1 MRKKS
6 AVGQCQTVMPTP
18 PQLGD
23 AALDKGTLGLQ
34 KQAPDVVVV
43 VRETCFV
50 VHIDRRHLDRYTH
63 YLVSLAYQMQS
74 VYPKYAGG
82 KFDMNPPEIKVA
94 LITGANTG
102 IGKEVARQ
110 LGLLKGTQRIYLA
123 CRNESKAQAA
133 KQGLEQKTGRSI
145 FEIIL
150 MDVSDPNS
158 VRSALSSVKEPLDA
172 LVMNAGGSGG
182 KTPLALTKN
191 GVTDIFA
198 QNVLGHV
205 VLLDSLLK
213 SGQLAGTAIYL
224 GSEAARGVPKMGMK
238 RPAFATSSA
247 NEFASVC
254 NGEWFR
260 GKKPD
265 SMLAYGQVKYLAA
278 LWMAATARQNPQFK
292 FLTISPGNTRGT
304 EIANSAPLPMRL
316 LIKYLFMPIV
326 GPLLGMAHPLEAGA
340 KRIVDGLTD
349 PALKSGVFYGSKEDT
364 LTGPIVDQSTIVSDL
379 NNETYQDNAW
389 NAVHRFVS

>member
-1 MRKKS
+1 
-6 AVGQCQTVMPTP
+6 
-18 PQLGD
+18 
-23 AALDKGTLGLQ
+23 
-34 KQAPDVVVV
+34 
-43 VRETCFV
+43 
-50 VHIDRRHLDRYTH
+50 
-63 YLVSLAYQMQS
+63 
-74 VYPKYAGG
+74 
-82 KFDMNPPEIKVA
+82 MNPPEIKVA

-102 IGKEVARQ
+102 IGKDVARQ
-110 LGLLKGTQRIYLA
+110 LGLLGSTEKIYLA

-133 KQGLEQKTGRSI
+133 KQDLEQKTGRSI
-145 FEIIL
+145 FEVVL

-158 VRSALSSVKEPLDA
+158 VRFALSAVKEPIDA

-205 VLLDSLLK
+205 VLLDGLLK

-238 RPAFATSSA
+238 RPVFATSSA
-247 NEFASVC
+247 DEFASVC
-254 NGEWFR
+254 NGTYFR
-260 GKKPD
+260 GKKFD
-265 SMLAYGQVKYLAA
+265 SALAYGQVKYLAA
-278 LWMAATARQNPQFK
+278 LWMAATARQNPEFK
-292 FLTISPGNTRGT
+292 FLTISPGNTQGT
-304 EIANSAPLPMRL
+304 EVANSMPLPARVL
-316 LIKYLFMPIV
+316 VKHVVMPV
-326 GPLLGMAHPLEAGA
+326 VAPLLGMAHSLQAGA

-349 PALKSGVFYGSKEDT
+349 PALKSGVFYASKENT
-364 LTGPIVDQSTIVSDL
+364 LTGPIVDQSAIVPDL